1 MNEFSYVAIMLNGSK
16 TKGIIEAKDL
26 AEAMLQLKSK
36 KLRVIEIKEKKEKKE
51 IFSFKNRKKR
61 KKLKA
66 DEISHFCRQFA
77 IIISSGINSITSL
90 ETLAKRTDNKVLA
103 VEISRIVDAV
113 RKGSTIAD
121 AMLDKNSKF
130 PKLLGAM
137 VSTGEET
144 GTLEEILKNMA
155 NFYEREHRIMQKI
168 KNAST
173 YPIIVGILSFI
184 MLFIFT
190 SFIIPQMM
198 VSIIDIGAELP
209 FMTKLIMTIGEF
221 MSNFWWAILI
231 VLGIGIYA
239 LMQYIKTPIGRAH
252 KDKIINRIPLLGKG
266 INAIVSMRF
275 SRALYLFVSTGYPML
290 QGLDHIKASVNNSLA
305 EKAVSEAK
313 EGIIR
318 GETLA
323 ENLEKSG
330 YFDSVL
336 IQMISIGEQTGQ
348 LETITNQM
356 AEFYEHES
364 DIYLSRM
371 VAMIEPIMIIVV
383 GIIVAILVLSVFLP
397 MLSIYD
403 AL

>member
-1 MNEFSYVAIMLNGSK
+1 MNEFSYVAIMLDGSK
-16 TKGIIEAKDL
+16 AKGVIQAQNLSD
-26 AEAMLQLKSK
+26 ARRQLKSK
-36 KLRVIEIKEKKEKKE
+36 KLRVIEIKEKKES
-51 IFSFKNRKKR
+51 FSLKYRNKR
-61 KKLKA
+61 KRLKA

-90 ETLAKRTDNKVLA
+90 ETLSKRTDNKILA
-103 VEISRIVDAV
+103 EEIGRIVDSV
-113 RKGSTIAD
+113 RKGSTISD
-121 AMLDKNSKF
+121 AMLEKGSKF

-144 GTLEEILKNMA
+144 GTLEDVLKSMA
-155 NFYEREHRIMQKI
+155 TFYEREHRIKQKI

-173 YPIIVGILSFI
+173 YPIIVGILSFV

-198 VSIIDIGAELP
+198 TSIIDIGAELP
-209 FMTKLIMTIGEF
+209 FMTKLIMAIGEF
-221 MSNFWWAILI
+221 MNKFWWAILI
-231 VLGIGIYA
+231 VIGIGSYFLI
-239 LMQYIKTPIGRAH
+239 QYVKTPIGRLH
-252 KDKIINRIPLLGKG
+252 KDNIINKIPLLGKG

-290 QGLDHIKASVNNSLA
+290 QGLDHIKASVNNSIA
-305 EKAVSEAK
+305 EKAVSQAK
-313 EGIIR
+313 EGLIR

-383 GIIVAILVLSVFLP
+383 GIMVAILVLSVFLP

>member
-1 MNEFSYVAIMLNGSK
+1 MNEFSYVAIMLDGSRV
-16 TKGIIEAKDL
+16 KGVIQAQDLSDAKS
-26 AEAMLQLKSK
+26 QLKSK
-36 KLRVIEIKEKKEKKE
+36 KLRVIQIKQKKEA
-51 IFSFKNRKKR
+51 FSFKNTNKR
-61 KKLKA
+61 KRLKSDA
-66 DEISHFCRQFA
+66 ISHFCRQFA

-90 ETLAKRTDNKVLA
+90 ETLAKRTDNKLLA
-103 VEISRIVDAV
+103 DEISRIVDSV
-113 RKGSTIAD
+113 RKGATIAD
-121 AMLDKNSKF
+121 AMLEKGSKF

-144 GTLEEILKNMA
+144 GTMEQVLKSMA
-155 NFYEREHRIMQKI
+155 IFYERDHRIKQKI

-173 YPIIVGILSFI
+173 YPIIVGILSFA

-190 SFIIPQMM
+190 GFIIPQMM
-198 VSIIDIGAELP
+198 ESIVDIGAELP
-209 FMTKLIMTIGEF
+209 FMTKLIMAIGQF
-221 MSNFWWAILI
+221 MNKFWWAILI
-231 VLGIGIYA
+231 AIGIGAYFLIK
-239 LMQYIKTPIGRAH
+239 YIKTPIGRLH
-252 KDKIINRIPLLGKG
+252 KDKVIDRIPLLGKG

-290 QGLDHIKASVNNSLA
+290 QGLDYIKASVNNAIA

-313 EGIIR
+313 EGLIR
-318 GETLA
+318 GETLS

-356 AEFYEHES
+356 AEFYEYES

-371 VAMIEPIMIIVV
+371 VAMIEPVMIIVV
-383 GIIVAILVLSVFLP
+383 GIMVAILVLSVFLP

>member
-1 MNEFSYVAIMLNGSK
+1 MNEFSYVAMMLNGSK
-16 TKGIIEAKDL
+16 TRGVIEAKDMYD
-26 AEAMLQLKSK
+26 ARRQLKSK
-36 KLRVIEIKEKKEKKE
+36 KLRVIDIKEKRES
-51 IFSFKNRKKR
+51 FSFKNRKDK

-66 DEISHFCRQFA
+66 DAISHFCRQFA

-90 ETLAKRTDNKVLA
+90 ETLAKRTENKVMA
-103 VEISRIVDAV
+103 SEINRIVESV
-113 RKGSTIAD
+113 RTGSTIAD
-121 AMLDKNSKF
+121 AMLDKKSKF
-130 PKLLGAM
+130 PRLLGAM

-144 GTLEEILKNMA
+144 GTLEDVLKSMA
-155 NFYEREHRIMQKI
+155 TFYEREHKINQKI

-173 YPIIVGILSFI
+173 YPLIVSILSVV

-198 VSIIDIGAELP
+198 ASILDMGAELP
-209 FMTKLIMTIGEF
+209 LITKIVMGVGNFMSKFWWLILIMVMIGVYF
-221 MSNFWWAILI
+221 I
-231 VLGIGIYA
+231 
-239 LMQYIKTPIGRAH
+239 MQYIKTPIGRAH
-252 KDKIINRIPLLGKG
+252 KDKLINKIPLLGKG

-275 SRALYLFVSTGYPML
+275 SRSMYLFVSTGYPML
-290 QGLDHIKASVNNSLA
+290 QGLDHIKASVNNAIA
-305 EKAVSEAK
+305 EKAVAEAK
-313 EGIIR
+313 EGLIK

-348 LETITNQM
+348 LETITSQM

-371 VAMIEPIMIIVV
+371 VAMIEPIMIIAV
-383 GIIVAILVLSVFLP
+383 GIVVAILVLSVFMP
-397 MLSIYD
+397 MLSMYN

>member
-26 AEAMLQLKSK
+26 VEARRHLKSK
-36 KLRVIEIKEKKEKKE
+36 KLRVIEIKEKNET
-51 IFSFKNRKKR
+51 FSFKNRNKR

-66 DEISHFCRQFA
+66 DAISHFCRQFA

-103 VEISRIVDAV
+103 VEISRIVDSV

-144 GTLEEILKNMA
+144 GTLEEVLKCMA
-155 NFYEREHRIMQKI
+155 TFYEREHRIMQKI

-198 VSIIDIGAELP
+198 VSIMDIGAELP

-221 MSNFWWAILI
+221 MSNFWWAMLI
-231 VLGIGIYA
+231 ILGIGIYA

-252 KDKIINRIPLLGKG
+252 KDRVINRIPLLGKG

-290 QGLDHIKASVNNSLA
+290 QGLDHIKANVNNSIA
-305 EKAVSEAK
+305 EKAVADAK

-323 ENLEKSG
+323 ENLEKAG

>member
-16 TKGIIEAKDL
+16 TKGVIEAKDL
-26 AEAMLQLKSK
+26 TDARLQLKSK
-36 KLRVIEIKEKKEKKE
+36 KLRIVEIKEKKEV
-51 IFSFKNRKKR
+51 FSFTSKNKR

-66 DEISHFCRQFA
+66 YAISHFCRQFA
-77 IIISSGINSITSL
+77 IIISSGINSVTSL
-90 ETLAKRTDNKVLA
+90 ETLAKRTENKVMA
-103 VEISRIVDAV
+103 AEISRIVDSV
-113 RKGSTIAD
+113 KKGATIAD
-121 AMLDKNSKF
+121 AMLDKDSKF

-144 GTLEEILKNMA
+144 GTLEEVLKSMA
-155 NFYEREHRIMQKI
+155 TFYEREHRIMQKI

-173 YPIIVGILSFI
+173 YPIIVGILSLV

-198 VSIIDIGAELP
+198 VSIMDVGGELP
-209 FMTKLIMTIGEF
+209 FMTKLIMALGEF
-221 MSNFWWAILI
+221 MNKFWWIILI
-231 VLGIGIYA
+231 AVFIGSYVI
-239 LMQYIKTPIGRAH
+239 MQYVKTPVGRAH
-252 KDKIINRIPLLGKG
+252 KDRIIDKIPLLGKG
-266 INAIVSMRF
+266 IKAIVSMRF

-290 QGLDHIKASVNNSLA
+290 QGLDHIKASVNNSIA
-305 EKAVSEAK
+305 EKAVTAAK

-318 GETLA
+318 GETMA

-336 IQMISIGEQTGQ
+336 IQMIAIGEQTGQ

-383 GIIVAILVLSVFLP
+383 GIIVATLVLSVFLP

>member
-16 TKGIIEAKDL
+16 TKGVIEAKDL
-26 AEAMLQLKSK
+26 VDARNQLKSK
-36 KLRVIEIKEKKEKKE
+36 KLRIVEIKEKKEV
-51 IFSFKNRKKR
+51 FSFTSRNKR

-66 DEISHFCRQFA
+66 DTISHFCRQFA
-77 IIISSGINSITSL
+77 IIISSGINSVTSL
-90 ETLAKRTDNKVLA
+90 ETLAKRTDNKVMA
-103 VEISRIVDAV
+103 AEISRIVDSV
-113 RKGSTIAD
+113 KKGATIAD
-121 AMLDKNSKF
+121 AMLDKDSKF

-144 GTLEEILKNMA
+144 GTLEEVLKSMA
-155 NFYEREHRIMQKI
+155 TFYEREHRIMQKI

-173 YPIIVGILSFI
+173 YPIIVGILSFV

-198 VSIIDIGAELP
+198 VSIMDIGAELP
-209 FMTKLIMTIGEF
+209 FMTKLIMALGEF
-221 MSNFWWAILI
+221 MSKFWWIILI
-231 VLGIGIYA
+231 AVFIGSYA
-239 LMQYIKTPIGRAH
+239 IMQYVKTPVGRAH
-252 KDKIINRIPLLGKG
+252 KDRIIDKIPLLGKG
-266 INAIVSMRF
+266 IKAIVSMRF

-290 QGLDHIKASVNNSLA
+290 QGLDHIKASVNNSIA
-305 EKAVSEAK
+305 EKAVTAAK

-318 GETLA
+318 GETMA